1 MAMGNAY
8 YYYACNILE
17 GQVQYIMHNT
27 KNIYFGVHSE
37 SYYVRSRVVCILRV
51 LVVGIILYFF
61 SHILLESTLRQSNIM

>member
-8 YYYACNILE
+8 YYYAYNILE

-37 SYYVRSRVVCILRV
+37 SYYVRSRVVCIL

-61 SHILLESTLRQSNIM
+61 AHILLVLYERVI